1 MLIIMLQERGKK
13 REQLHFIYD
22 QTDLTCMVVKML
34 QKHSHLTILAI
45 LKIRQVDYDFHTFHF
60 CQFLSFSFSN

>member
-13 REQLHFIYD
+13 RELHFIYD

-34 QKHSHLTILAI
+34 QKHTHLTILAI
-45 LKIRQVDYDFHTFHF
+45 LKIRHVDYDFHTFHF